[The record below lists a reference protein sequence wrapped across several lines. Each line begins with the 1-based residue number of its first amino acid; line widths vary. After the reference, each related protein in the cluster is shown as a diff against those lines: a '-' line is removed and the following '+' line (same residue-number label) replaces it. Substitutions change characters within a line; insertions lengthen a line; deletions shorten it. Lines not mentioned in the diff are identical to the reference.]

1 MIKNGI
7 DVSKYQGVIDWGK
20 VAREKDFAILKVTKK
35 NNLPEES
42 FERNYAGASKT
53 NIHIGVYRYVYAKN
67 VSDAIK
73 EANGIV
79 QALKGKDIDFGVWLD
94 MEDKSIRGLG
104 KHTLTEIIN
113 TEENILNGAG
123 YKVGIYC
130 NWDWYKNVLDSN
142 NLKNRF
148 PFWIARYTI
157 LPWDAQKY
165 AVMWQYSSKGKV
177 SGISGNVDVNYLYDS
192 ENCTLALPTLKKG
205 SRGIQVTR
213 LQGCLKT
220 LGYNLKI
227 DGIYGNETARIV
239 KKWQRDFGIM
249 SDGIYGSQSFYKM
262 KSILEK

>member
-7 DVSKYQGVIDWGK
+7 DVSKYQGVINWNK
-20 VAREKDFAILKVTKK
+20 VALEKDFAILKVTKK

-42 FERNYAGASKT
+42 FERNYAGASRT

-73 EANGIV
+73 EANGII

-113 TEENILNGAG
+113 TEANILNGAG

-165 AVMWQYSSKGKV
+165 AVIWQYSSKGKV
-177 SGISGNVDVNYLYDS
+177 SGISGNVDVNYYYGS
-192 ENCTLALPTLKKG
+192 ENCAVPIPTLYKG
-205 SRGIQVTR
+205 ARGIQVTR
-213 LQGCLKT
+213 LQDCLKT
-220 LGYNLKI
+220 FGYKI
-227 DGIYGNETARIV
+227 SVDGIFGNET
-239 KKWQRDFGIM
+239 KKQLMKWQKANNLLV
-249 SDGIYGSQSFYKM
+249 DGIYGSQSFHKM
-262 KSILEK
+262 KEIIEG

>member
-7 DVSKYQGVIDWGK
+7 DVSKYQGVINWNK
-20 VAREKDFAILKVTKK
+20 VALEKDFAILKVTKK

-42 FERNYAGASKT
+42 FERNYMGASKT

-73 EANGIV
+73 EADGIV
-79 QALKGKDIDFGVWLD
+79 SALKGKDIDFGVWLD

-113 TEENILNGAG
+113 TEANILNGAG

-148 PFWIARYTI
+148 QFWIARYTI

-177 SGISGNVDVNYLYDS
+177 SGISGNVDVNYYYGT
-192 ENCTLALPTLKKG
+192 ENCTVPIPTLYKG
-205 SRGIQVTR
+205 ARGIQVAR
-213 LQGCLKT
+213 LQDCLKT
-220 LGYNLKI
+220 LGYKIKI
-227 DGIYGNETARIV
+227 DGVFGNET
-239 KKWQRDFGIM
+239 KKRLMEWQKANNLLV
-249 SDGIYGSQSFYKM
+249 DGIYGSQSFHKM
-262 KSILEK
+262 KEIIEG